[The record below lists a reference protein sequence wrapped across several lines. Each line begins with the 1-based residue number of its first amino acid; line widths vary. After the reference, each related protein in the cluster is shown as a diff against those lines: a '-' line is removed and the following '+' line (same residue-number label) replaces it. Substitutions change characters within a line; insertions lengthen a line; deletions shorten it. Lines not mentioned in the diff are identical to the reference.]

1 MEKKRILNL
10 SRKNKAVINSV
21 FTYGTGLSL
30 LIATYFLRG
39 LFKLPEFNFG
49 LNTKIPA
56 LIFIYMALIYCLYYF
71 VPKFKNKQIKILLYI
86 YLLQSCAGLVNM
98 KPEEIQAPFDGTRFE
113 NIEPFQDKS
122 LLSLLKWRLTS
133 KRAAWKSVE
142 NQSFHKPSLSR
153 SKELRIIFIGHST
166 VLIQINNI
174 NILTD
179 PHYSERSSPISWA
192 GPKRVIQP
200 AIKFQNLPPIDVV
213 LLSHNHYDHMDLPT
227 LKRLSDVHKPVVLV
241 GLGNATLLKSQGIIN
256 VHELDWWES
265 FEFKQTPIYF
275 TPVQHWSAR
284 GVFDKR
290 KTLWGGFYIEASK
303 KIFFAG
309 DTGYG
314 KVFKMIHEK
323 FGDMDVGLIP
333 IGAYKPRWFMKDAH
347 INPEEAVK
355 VFKDLKL
362 KNAIGIHFATFE
374 GLTDEAK
381 YKPAQDLK
389 AALKKNELD
398 ESSFIAP
405 DFGIEYLYK

>member
-1 MEKKRILNL
+1 MRI
-10 SRKNKAVINSV
+10 I
-21 FTYGTGLSL
+21 
-30 LIATYFLRG
+30 IA
-39 LFKLPEFNFG
+39 LFW
-49 LNTKIPA
+49 
-56 LIFIYMALIYCLYYF
+56 
-71 VPKFKNKQIKILLYI
+71 I
-86 YLLQSCAGLVNM
+86 YLVQSCAGITYMNR
-98 KPEEIQAPFDGTRFE
+98 KTIQAPFNGKQFE
-113 NIEPFQDKS
+113 NIEPFEDKS
-122 LLSLLKWRLTS
+122 LLSLLKWRFTS
-133 KRAAWKSVE
+133 DRVTWKTVD

-153 SKELRIIFIGHST
+153 SEELRLSLIGHST

-179 PHYSERSSPISWA
+179 PHYSERSSPLSWA

-200 AIKFQNLPPIDVV
+200 AIKFEDLPPIDIV

-227 LKRLSDVHKPVVLV
+227 LKRLNDTHQPVVLV
-241 GLGNATLLKSQGIIN
+241 GLGNAALLNSKGISN

-265 FEFKQTPIYF
+265 FDFKETVIHF

-314 KVFKMIHEK
+314 KVFKMIHNK
-323 FGDMDVGLIP
+323 YGDMDVGLIP

-347 INPEEAVK
+347 VNPEEAVK
-355 VFKDLKL
+355 IFQDLKL
-362 KNAIGIHFATFE
+362 KHAIGIHFATFE

-381 YKPAQDLK
+381 FQPAQDLK
-389 AALKKNELD
+389 IALKKNELN

-405 DFGIEYLYK
+405 EFGVEYRYE